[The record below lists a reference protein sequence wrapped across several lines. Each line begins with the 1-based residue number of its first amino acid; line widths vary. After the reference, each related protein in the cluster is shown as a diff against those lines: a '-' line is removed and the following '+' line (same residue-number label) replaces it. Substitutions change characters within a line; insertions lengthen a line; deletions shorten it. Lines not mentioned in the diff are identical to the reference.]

1 MGISEAVLVGRRSSS
16 VEADEGLAGTEDELA
31 VNELLLSARGVA
43 EGGVGQAVDLAQG
56 ALGELMQRGE
66 GVVGKRSLSHP
77 AWRRR

>member
-66 GVVGKRSLSHP
+66 GVVGKRSRSHP